1 MKFGITMPN
10 SWGIEDPQQALA
22 LGPLAEDLGFD
33 SVWVMEHV
41 FNTGFIK
48 DRLGDGNYY
57 HPLATLTY
65 MAATTKKVMLGT
77 SVLVLPYH
85 NAIQL
90 AKFAATLDQ
99 MSAGRLVLGVGA
111 GALQVEF
118 EALGV
123 PMKGRGAW
131 TNDCIRM
138 MKELWTN
145 PVPSY
150 QSRRWNF
157 SGNYF
162 SPKPVQK
169 PHIPLWVGGSSPAA
183 LRRAASL
190 GDGWHPSGISPEE
203 FAIGRQELIRLAADA
218 GRDANQMDLSARI
231 ELDVPG
237 DDSVRRAGDRRAAL
251 PGGEPGRMAAI
262 IKAYEDV
269 GVEHV
274 ILSTNTGNVAD
285 LTRQLETVAKDVIPQ
300 FK

>member
-22 LGPLAEDLGFD
+22 FGPLAEDLGFD

-48 DRLGDGNYY
+48 ERLKDGHYY

-65 MAATTKKVMLGT
+65 MAATTKKVLLGT

-99 MSAGRLVLGVGA
+99 MSAGRLVLGIGA

-131 TNDCIRM
+131 
-138 MKELWTN
+138 K
-145 PVPSY
+145 S
-150 QSRRWNF
+150 
-157 SGNYF
+157 
-162 SPKPVQK
+162 
-169 PHIPLWVGGSSPAA
+169 
-183 LRRAASL
+183 
-190 GDGWHPSGISPEE
+190 
-203 FAIGRQELIRLAADA
+203 
-218 GRDANQMDLSARI
+218 
-231 ELDVPG
+231 
-237 DDSVRRAGDRRAAL
+237 
-251 PGGEPGRMAAI
+251 
-262 IKAYEDV
+262 
-269 GVEHV
+269 
-274 ILSTNTGNVAD
+274 
-285 LTRQLETVAKDVIPQ
+285 
-300 FK
+300 

>member
-10 SWGIEDPQQALA
+10 SWGIEDPQEALA
-22 LGPLAEDLGFD
+22 FGPLAEDLGFD

-48 DRLGDGNYY
+48 ERLGDRNYY

-65 MAATTKKVMLGT
+65 MAATTKKVQLGT

-99 MSAGRLVLGVGA
+99 MSAGRLLLGVGA

-118 EALGV
+118 DALGI

-145 PVPSY
+145 PMPSY

-157 SGNYF
+157 SDNYF

-169 PHIPLWVGGSSPAA
+169 PHVPLLVGGSSPAA
-183 LRRAASL
+183 LRRAATL

-203 FAIGRQELIRLAADA
+203 FVIGHQEIMELASAA
-218 GRDANQMDLSARI
+218 GRDVSQMNLSARI
-231 ELDVPG
+231 EVDVPG
-237 DDSVRRAGDRRAAL
+237 DDSVRRANGPRTSL
-251 PGGEPGRMAAI
+251 PGDDPGAIAAG
-262 IKAYEDV
+262 IKSYEDV
-269 GVEHV
+269 GVEHI
-274 ILSTNTGNVAD
+274 ILSTNSGNVAN
-285 LTRQLETVAKDVIPQ
+285 LTKQMEVIARDVIPQ
-300 FK
+300 FN

>member
-22 LGPLAEDLGFD
+22 FGPLAEDLGFD

-48 DRLGDGNYY
+48 ERLQDRHYY

-65 MAATTKKVMLGT
+65 MAATTKKVQLGT

-99 MSAGRLVLGVGA
+99 MSNGRLVLGVGA

-118 EALGV
+118 DALGI
-123 PMKGRGAW
+123 PIRGRGAW

-145 PVPSY
+145 PMPSY
-150 QSRRWNF
+150 HSRRWKF

-169 PHIPLWVGGSSPAA
+169 PHVPLWVGGSSPAA
-183 LRRAASL
+183 LRRAATL

-203 FAIGRQELIRLAADA
+203 FTIGRQEIGELAAKA
-218 GRDANQMDLSARI
+218 GRDANQMNMSIRL
-231 ELDVPG
+231 EVDVPG
-237 DDSVRRAGDRRAAL
+237 DDSVRPGNAHRTSFPGDDPQRIAAGIDAFQN
-251 PGGEPGRMAAI
+251 
-262 IKAYEDV
+262 V
-269 GVEHV
+269 GAEHAV
-274 ILSTNTGNVAD
+274 ISLNTGNVAN
-285 LTRQLETVAKDVIPQ
+285 LKRQMEVIARDVIPQ
-300 FK
+300 FN

>member
-22 LGPLAEDLGFD
+22 FGPLAEDLGFD
-33 SVWVMEHV
+33 SVWVMEHL
-41 FNTGFIK
+41 FNTGYIK
-48 DRLGDGNYY
+48 ERLQDRHYY

-65 MAATTKKVMLGT
+65 MAATTKKVQLGT

-99 MSAGRLVLGVGA
+99 MSNGRLVLGVGA

-118 EALGV
+118 EALGI
-123 PMKGRGAW
+123 PMRGRGAW

-145 PVPSY
+145 PMPSY
-150 QSRRWNF
+150 HSRRWNF
-157 SGNYF
+157 SGSYF

-169 PHIPLWVGGSSPAA
+169 PHVPLWVGGSSPAA
-183 LRRAASL
+183 LRRAATL

-203 FAIGRQELIRLAADA
+203 FTIGRQEIGELAAKA
-218 GRDANQMDLSARI
+218 GRDANQMNMSIRL
-231 ELDVPG
+231 EVDVPG
-237 DDSVRRAGDRRAAL
+237 DDSVSRGNAQRTSFPGDDPQRIATGIEAFQN
-251 PGGEPGRMAAI
+251 
-262 IKAYEDV
+262 V
-269 GVEHV
+269 GAEHAV
-274 ILSTNTGNVAD
+274 ISLNTGNVAN
-285 LTRQLETVAKDVIPQ
+285 LKRQMEVIAKDVIPQ
-300 FK
+300 FN